1 MLSFSAI
8 FYTLD
13 IYHVGMVTLN
23 LRPALALFDSGASF
37 SFISSRFVQQHNIS
51 VSTLHYL
58 VFVTT
63 ANGLLSST
71 YACLDNKLEIEGY
84 TFSINLVMT
93 SFQAFD
99 LIIGMDWLSYHKA
112 IIHFFECMVVF
123 PPVEEREQII
133 FHGNYC
139 PLNLCFLSSYFPQR
153 WLLKTGS
160 LYAMMEKVDSRDA
173 LEDMSIVK
181 EFMDV
186 FPSELPGEPPIR
198 DVECSIDIIP
208 RTSPIAKNQYR
219 LSRMELEELK
229 RQLDEL

>member
-23 LRPALALFDSGASF
+23 LKPSLVLFDSGASF

-93 SFQAFD
+93 SFQPFD

-112 IIHFFECMVVF
+112 IMHCFERMVVF
-123 PPVEEREQII
+123 PLVEEREQII
-133 FHGNYC
+133 FHGNYYC
-139 PLNLCFLSSYFPQR
+139 PLNLCFLSFYFPQR
-153 WLLKTGS
+153 
-160 LYAMMEKVDSRDA
+160 
-173 LEDMSIVK
+173 
-181 EFMDV
+181 
-186 FPSELPGEPPIR
+186 
-198 DVECSIDIIP
+198 
-208 RTSPIAKNQYR
+208 
-219 LSRMELEELK
+219 
-229 RQLDEL
+229 